1 MLLYI
6 STFKIWRQIEK
17 FLRVQG
23 SVSTQQLIGSK
34 PKIII
39 KVSSMV
45 WITAKYIG
53 LKSSSIYAC
62 IIPGVLGAGWEYTT
76 DGITIHYDQRVHTL
90 GASYC
95 WQSVYWHAFER
106 CEDTREKQEDT
117 HVGEGRTFEYTRQY
131 PELRIEPGTL
141 GQWCGN
147 TAHCTTMVSL
157 KGAYKATRETHLY
170 IKSTHL
176 NWDHELMCRV
186 RSTLCDYGN
195 METCSTNVEP
205 WVRSL
210 VVFHCRGITKR
221 HSVAH
226 HWWSIDPDSI
236 CMTFTRLP
244 YILASPCWLMNSHQ
258 QHD

>member
-1 MLLYI
+1 MLLRDVRI
-6 STFKIWRQIEK
+6 PEK
-17 FLRVQG
+17 NRRTPTWARGEHLNMWDSIQSSGLNQVPWG
-23 SVSTQQLIGSK
+23 SDV
-34 PKIII
+34 
-39 KVSSMV
+39 
-45 WITAKYIG
+45 A
-53 LKSSSIYAC
+53 
-62 IIPGVLGAGWEYTT
+62 
-76 DGITIHYDQRVHTL
+76 TL
-90 GASYC
+90 PTVPPC
-95 WQSVYWHAFER
+95 F
-106 CEDTREKQEDT
+106 
-117 HVGEGRTFEYTRQY
+117 
-131 PELRIEPGTL
+131 
-141 GQWCGN
+141 
-147 TAHCTTMVSL
+147 SL
-157 KGAYKATRETHLY
+157 KGAYKAMRETHLY

-176 NWDHELMCRV
+176 NWDYELMCRV

-195 METCSTNVEP
+195 METNNVEP